1 MAFPRLDMMTMSIA
15 DTAVTAILGGLLMF
29 AWLQNRSTQSLGW
42 WGAANLVLSVA
53 IVMLGAGGVT
63 GNALLMDIGLC
74 AMVFAYA
81 LMWNAARLFE
91 LRDTRPVL
99 IFAGPCGWLVISF
112 SLNARTA
119 DVELIVSACLLA
131 AYTFAAAIE
140 YWRGRAET
148 LISRWPAILLL
159 AITGAGFLAW
169 VPLTIWMPI
178 SASTSGSVFTSAW
191 FPAAVLA
198 SILGRVGLA
207 FVVLAMA
214 KERLELQQ
222 RTEALIDQ
230 LTGLPNRRA
239 FFRQALQR
247 MRPVSGNSPPTSLL
261 LFDID
266 RFKGVN
272 HRYGPAVG
280 DRVLRTFADTLSDNR
295 RPTDVIGRVSSA
307 KFAMLM
313 PEADLQ
319 SALQTAA
326 RVRRAFANAASK
338 LDGISIG
345 ATVSVGVTS
354 ASWSDCSLHTLLG
367 RADVA
372 LFRAKECGRDQVQ
385 ILDPERCLASHAIGN
400 SRYFEAEA
408 NAGRRDVASAI
419 RNVARDE
426 PAFTHFRAS
435 SSRGA
440 AH

>member
-1 MAFPRLDMMTMSIA
+1 MMTMSIA
-15 DTAVTAILGGLLMF
+15 DMAVTAILGVLLIL
-29 AWLQNRSTQSLGW
+29 AWLQNRGTQSLAW
-42 WGAANLVLSVA
+42 WGGANLVLSVA
-53 IVMLGAGGVT
+53 IVMLGAGGAT

-74 AMVFAYA
+74 AMVFASA

-112 SLNARTA
+112 SQNASTA
-119 DVELIVSACLLA
+119 NVELIVSASLLA
-131 AYTFAAAIE
+131 AYTSAAAIE
-140 YWRGRAET
+140 YWRGRADA

-159 AITGAGFLAW
+159 AITGVGFLAW

-178 SASTSGSVFTSAW
+178 TASTSGSVFTSAW

-214 KERLELQQ
+214 KERLELRQ
-222 RTEALIDQ
+222 RTEALIDPV
-230 LTGLPNRRA
+230 TGLPNRRA

-247 MRPVSGNSPPTSLL
+247 MRPESGNSAPTSLL

-266 RFKGVN
+266 HFRRINDRHG
-272 HRYGPAVG
+272 HALG
-280 DRVLRTFADTLSDNR
+280 DRVLKMFGDTLSDNR
-295 RPTDVIGRVSSA
+295 NTIDVIGRVSGA
-307 KFAMLM
+307 KFAVLM
-313 PEADLQ
+313 PGTD
-319 SALQTAA
+319 LQTALEA
-326 RVRRAFANAASK
+326 AERVRRAFANAASK
-338 LDGISIG
+338 LDGVSVG
-345 ATVSVGVTS
+345 GTVSVGVTS
-354 ASWSDCSLHTLLG
+354 ASSSDCSLHKLLG

-372 LFRAKECGRDQVQ
+372 LFRAKERGRDQVQ
-385 ILDPERCLASHAIGN
+385 ILDAERSRASHTGK

-419 RNVARDE
+419 RNVAGDE